1 MIKISPFLFLGLHR
15 FYMELLA
22 GEGWCKA
29 CDNHS
34 IRVPQKFKNRMA
46 IQCKISLLN
55 TSPEEQKAGSQ
66 RKNRKVRATQV
77 SVSAG
82 MDKENV
88 TYPYCGKL
96 FSLEK
101 EWISDTCCA
110 GCYVRWSKLDT
121 KGRMLYDST

>member
-1 MIKISPFLFLGLHR
+1 
-15 FYMELLA
+15 MELLA

-29 CDNHS
+29 CANHS

-66 RKNRKVRATQV
+66 RKNRKVRATTQE
-77 SVSAG
+77 SVGAG

-88 TYPYCGKL
+88 IYPYCGKL
-96 FSLEK
+96 FGLEK
-101 EWISDTCCA
+101 EWISDTCYA
-110 GCYVRWSKLDT
+110 GRYARWSKSDT
-121 KGRMLYDST
+121 KG